1 VNQTFCIDI
10 NDAKIAVVRNPYERI
25 ISLYRGSWNWIGILD
40 WVQKYQLKPQCE
52 LYKDYD
58 YVICLESWEDDC
70 NVLGITPDKNSM
82 EMLKK
87 KYSEDYRRWYGRTL
101 LKIVAPLV
109 KPDLDT
115 YGYRF

>member
-1 VNQTFCIDI
+1 MNESFWIEIDTLKVGI
-10 NDAKIAVVRNPYERI
+10 LRNPYERVI
-25 ISLYRGSWNWIGILD
+25 HLYKESWDWIGLEKWIE
-40 WVQKYQLKPQCE
+40 KTTITSQLE
-52 LYKDYD
+52 LSKECD
-58 YVICLESWEDDC
+58 VVVCLESWEDDFKS
-70 NVLGITPDKNSM
+70 LGITPDKNSM